1 MKKILVVVPLLAL
14 AAAFSGGVQAT
25 PLEEIHSLP
34 VSRLEFSS
42 LKLQVALDEIKDWP
56 FPIEGSNVSFQVDPD
71 QIEIRVAVKIP
82 PDASFRTAC
91 GQTLARVREL
101 LYVDADGNPRL
112 GRSDMGSY
120 FRGPWSGPLREAMLR
135 QLDGTTRIRV
145 DVVKRGTCKAALI
158 KAPVTYAPIRPN

>member
-1 MKKILVVVPLLAL
+1 MKKTLVAVPLLAL
-14 AAAFSGGVQAT
+14 AAVFSGSVQAT

-42 LKLQVALDEIKDWP
+42 LKLEVALDEIKDWP
-56 FPIEGSNVSFQVDPD
+56 FPIEGANVSFQVDPD
-71 QIEIRVAVKIP
+71 QIEIRVALTIAPKV
-82 PDASFRTAC
+82 SFRTAC
-91 GQTLARVREL
+91 GQTVERVRKL
-101 LYVDADGNPRL
+101 LYVDADGNPRM

-135 QLDGTTRIRV
+135 QLDRTTRIRV

-158 KAPVTYAPIRPN
+158 KAPVTYEPIRPN